1 MQFLVLAKSVNNDY
15 LVRKGA
21 MFGELFKIRNEGFEK
36 NRYLNQIMQN
46 ILKEACKKQ
55 NLEYKRSI

>member
-1 MQFLVLAKSVNNDY
+1 MVQFLVLAESVNNDY
-15 LVRKGA
+15 LVRKGT

-46 ILKEACKKQ
+46 ILRMLIK
-55 NLEYKRSI
+55 NRI